1 MNTIDGIFREIAH
14 NFPDSIALRYYQDE
28 VWELITY
35 SELNSAV
42 NIIAHG
48 LFDIGIVKD
57 SKIALMCENRP
68 EWIVSYLA
76 CITIGAVAIPI
87 DAVLGEVETMHILKH
102 SGVKTVICSMRCYDV
117 ISRILSE
124 VETLDNIIILDR
136 NITIRHDHKG
146 EGEGKNLVDKSKKDN
161 HHKNFISY
169 DELRERGTMRLA
181 RGGVSFPEKYV
192 NDLASIIYTS
202 GTTGSPKGVMLT
214 HKNFMSNVDSTK
226 SVIKVYQND
235 NFLLLLPLHH
245 AFPFTT
251 CMVLPLS
258 TGASISFVD
267 ILSRDRTRLIME
279 CKPTIML
286 GVPLLYSKIYKGIIR
301 QIEASR
307 IKNLIFNYGGKK
319 IIGRALKKKLG
330 GMLRIMVSGAAPMDP
345 EVIEGFVGL
354 GIEFLEGYGLTETAP
369 VVSANLP
376 GAIKIGSVGP
386 PLRNVEVKI
395 VNPDNEGIGEIAI
408 KGDNVMQGYY
418 KNSEQTD
425 KVLRDGWFYSG
436 DLGRIDEDNYIF
448 ITGRAKDVIVTRG
461 GKNVYPDVV
470 EYVINKSPFIA
481 ESIVLGY
488 KTKGLVGEDVGV
500 LIYPDYE
507 ALIEHARKE
516 GITFQEEIDIIQLTA
531 DAQDELIETFCSL
544 LENEVKSRMDKLAAY
559 QRISRIGIERDEFT
573 KTSTKKIKRFLYNGR
588 LDIVDIE

>member
-1 MNTIDGIFREIAH
+1 MNTIDGIFRENAG

-28 VWELITY
+28 TWELITY
-35 SELNSAV
+35 SELNNAV
-42 NIIAHG
+42 NIVAHG
-48 LFDIGIVKD
+48 LVDVGIGKD
-57 SKIALMCENRP
+57 SKIVVMCENRP

-76 CITIGAVAIPI
+76 CVTTGAVAVPI
-87 DAVLGEVETMHILKH
+87 DAVLGEDETMHILKH
-102 SGVKTVICSMRCYDV
+102 SDAQTVICSMRCYDV

-124 VETLDNIIILDR
+124 INILNNIIILDR
-136 NITIRHDHKG
+136 NITVRYDHKG
-146 EGEGKNLVDKSKKDN
+146 EGEGKDLVDKGKKNN
-161 HHKNFISY
+161 HHKNFMSY
-169 DELRERGTMRLA
+169 DELRERGAKRLA
-181 RGGVSFPEKYV
+181 QGKVEFPEKAV
-192 NDLASIIYTS
+192 DDLASIIYTS

-214 HKNFMSNVDSTK
+214 HKNFISDVDSTK
-226 SVIKVYQND
+226 SVIEVYQND
-235 NFLLLLPLHH
+235 NFLMLLPLHH

-251 CMVLPLS
+251 CFLLPIS

-301 QIEASR
+301 QVEASR
-307 IKNLIFNYGGKK
+307 IKSLIFNYGGKK

-345 EVIEGFVGL
+345 EVIEGFVSL

-369 VVSANLP
+369 IVSANLL

-386 PLRNVEVKI
+386 PLRNVEVKV
-395 VNPDNEGIGEIAI
+395 VNPDYEGIGEIVI
-408 KGDNVMQGYY
+408 KGDNIMRGYY
-418 KNSEQTD
+418 KNPEQTD
-425 KVLRDGWFYSG
+425 KLIRDGWLYSG
-436 DLGRIDEDNYIF
+436 DLGRMDEDNYIY
-448 ITGRAKDVIVTRG
+448 ITGRSKDVIVTRG

-470 EYVINKSPFIA
+470 ENVINKSRFIA

-488 KTKGLVGEDVGV
+488 KTKRLVGEDVGV

-507 ALIEHARKE
+507 ALVEKAGKE
-516 GITFQEEIDIIQLTA
+516 NITFREEIDIDQLTA
-531 DAQDELIETFCSL
+531 DAQDELIETFRSL
-544 LENEVKSRMDKLAAY
+544 LENEVKSKMDKLAAY
-559 QRISRIGIERDEFT
+559 QRISRIAIERDEFI

-588 LDIVDIE
+588 LDIVDIG